1 MKRVAKERARLTNS
15 ERNAAPQY
23 FCNSLL
29 STLKI
34 AGTGGFFK
42 IILDG
47 ISFYSKIFHSYFVM
61 KSILLP
67 LRKTRND
74 PSFEETGLQRLDEKI
89 GGVVGRK
96 GNIFIHN
103 RWLVTFRLL
112 LTFLFES
119 SQLWI

>member
-1 MKRVAKERARLTNS
+1 
-15 ERNAAPQY
+15 
-23 FCNSLL
+23 
-29 STLKI
+29 
-34 AGTGGFFK
+34 
-42 IILDG
+42 
-47 ISFYSKIFHSYFVM
+47 M

-103 RWLVTFRLL
+103 RTLRSHIHNISNIR
-112 LTFLFES
+112 S
-119 SQLWI
+119 SLNWIIRSKLWIACVALWCVPRCQRFANEVRTAARHAL